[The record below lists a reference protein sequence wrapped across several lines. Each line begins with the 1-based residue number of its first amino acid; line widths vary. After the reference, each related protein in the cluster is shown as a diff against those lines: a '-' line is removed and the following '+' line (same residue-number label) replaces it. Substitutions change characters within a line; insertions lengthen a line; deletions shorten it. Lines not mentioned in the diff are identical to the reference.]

1 LKLLATIMLLA
12 SASASAQNLPLPET
26 AHSNIEYKSVSDALT
41 SLRNKPGTE
50 IEMQGNWT
58 IVVEPALKVIWS
70 FAPERHAAYPAVVK
84 RTIVE
89 KDGKVN
95 MKMDVICQATKS
107 ACDALVREF
116 FQLNERMRS
125 SLQSTHDQT
134 R

>member
-1 LKLLATIMLLA
+1 MLLA
-12 SASASAQNLPLPET
+12 SASISGQDLPLPET

-41 SLRNKPGTE
+41 SLRNKPGVE
-50 IEMQGNWT
+50 IEMQDDWT
-58 IVVEPALKVIWS
+58 IIVEPALMVIWS

-84 RTIVE
+84 RAIVE

-95 MKMDVICQATKS
+95 IEMGVICQATKS

-125 SLQSTHDQT
+125 SLQSKSDQT